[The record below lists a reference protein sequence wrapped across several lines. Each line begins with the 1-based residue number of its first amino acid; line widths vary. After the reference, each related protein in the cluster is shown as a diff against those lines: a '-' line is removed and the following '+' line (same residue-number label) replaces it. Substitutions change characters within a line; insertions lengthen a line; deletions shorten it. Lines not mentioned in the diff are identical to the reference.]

1 MRTHQRAQLGGQRG
15 ASRRSSAARTLHLLM
30 ANLDVTD
37 AELAHRLSTSR
48 QTINS
53 RRKGRVAMTAEDLA
67 ELALALDVD
76 PALFLGQPS
85 DAVRW
90 LVDHQ
95 AERLDA
101 LEPVT
106 GRRGELSTRV
116 GGPGLP
122 GGGVELHRGR
132 RVLPPVRFL
141 AGGHRLFT
149 PGLTPCGSKAGT
161 ATQDPRARHRPALLV
176 SA

>member
-1 MRTHQRAQLGGQRG
+1 
-15 ASRRSSAARTLHLLM
+15 M

-37 AELAHRLSTSR
+37 AELAERLSTSR

-67 ELALALDVD
+67 ELAEVLGVD

-90 LVDHQ
+90 LVEHQ
-95 AERLDA
+95 PDRLDA

-106 GRRGELSTRV
+106 GRQGDQADPSHISSKGSRLQR
-116 GGPGLP
+116 
-122 GGGVELHRGR
+122 
-132 RVLPPVRFL
+132 L
-141 AGGHRLFT
+141 ARQHNEWSYKLG
-149 PGLTPCGSKAGT
+149 
-161 ATQDPRARHRPALLV
+161 V
-176 SA
+176 SATAA